1 MEYIY
6 ADEKETS
13 DLQLAYHKHGYTI
26 TNRRCLSYQ
35 HFEFSYNLKR
45 CISSLPQKNRN
56 FRLSVCPNFTCHRW
70 PKWPYTYRNYRV
82 LENLVE
88 AFST

>member
-35 HFEFSYNLKR
+35 HFEFSYNLKTMHF
-45 CISSLPQKNRN
+45 IPATKN
-56 FRLSVCPNFTCHRW
+56 
-70 PKWPYTYRNYRV
+70 
-82 LENLVE
+82 
-88 AFST
+88 